1 MKKKLADA
9 AFVYVIAGLAA
20 GVFYREF
27 TKFQGFSG
35 RTALGLVHPH
45 LLLLGA
51 GVMLLLIALEPALLL
66 SGEERSLKRSLLF
79 YHCGLGLTAAL
90 LLIRGVFQ
98 VLGSPLSRGLDAS
111 ISGIAG
117 IGHILLAIGLCRL
130 LLMIRRRAAETV
142 RA

>member
-9 AFVYVIAGLAA
+9 AFIYVIAGLAA

-98 VLGSPLSRGLDAS
+98 VLWSPLSRGLDAS
-111 ISGIAG
+111 LSGIAG

>member
-66 SGEERSLKRSLLF
+66 IGEERSLKRSLLF

>member
-9 AFVYVIAGLAA
+9 AFIYVIAGLAA

-79 YHCGLGLTAAL
+79 YHCGLGVTAAL

>member
-9 AFVYVIAGLAA
+9 AFIYVIAGLAA

-66 SGEERSLKRSLLF
+66 NGEERSLKRSLLF

>member
-27 TKFQGFSG
+27 TKFQGFSW

>member
-9 AFVYVIAGLAA
+9 AFIYVIAGLAA

-66 SGEERSLKRSLLF
+66 SGEKRSLKRSLLF

>member
-51 GVMLLLIALEPALLL
+51 GVMLLLIALDPALLL
-66 SGEERSLKRSLLF
+66 SGEERSLKRSRLF
-79 YHCGLGLTAAL
+79 YRCGLGLTAAL

>member
-51 GVMLLLIALEPALLL
+51 GVMVLLIALEPALLL

>member
-9 AFVYVIAGLAA
+9 AFIYVIAGLAA

-130 LLMIRRRAAETV
+130 LLMIRRRASETV

>member
-9 AFVYVIAGLAA
+9 AFIYVIAGLAA

-79 YHCGLGLTAAL
+79 YHCGLGLTASPPPSGQ
-90 LLIRGVFQ
+90 RS
-98 VLGSPLSRGLDAS
+98 GS
-111 ISGIAG
+111 
-117 IGHILLAIGLCRL
+117 
-130 LLMIRRRAAETV
+130 RRRM
-142 RA
+142 

>member
-9 AFVYVIAGLAA
+9 AFIYVIAGLAA

-79 YHCGLGLTAAL
+79 YHCGLGLTAAQ

>member
-9 AFVYVIAGLAA
+9 AFIYVIAGLAA

-27 TKFQGFSG
+27 TKFKGFSG

>member
-111 ISGIAG
+111 VSGIAG

>member
-1 MKKKLADA
+1 MKKKLLDA
-9 AFVYVIAGLAA
+9 AVVYVIAGLAA

>member
-9 AFVYVIAGLAA
+9 AFIYVIAGLAA

-111 ISGIAG
+111 VSGIAG

>member
-9 AFVYVIAGLAA
+9 AFIYVIAGLAA